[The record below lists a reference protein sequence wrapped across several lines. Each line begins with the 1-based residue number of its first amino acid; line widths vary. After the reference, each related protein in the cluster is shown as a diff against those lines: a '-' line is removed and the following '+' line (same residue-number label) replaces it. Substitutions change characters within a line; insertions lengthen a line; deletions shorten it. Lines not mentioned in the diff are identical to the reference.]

1 MRNAAGPWSSF
12 VSREESL
19 AWAIAGFALAAAVI
33 AWVGLG

>member
-1 MRNAAGPWSSF
+1 MRNIAGRWSSF
-12 VSREESL
+12 PTREESL